1 LTSVSEWSSLP
12 FFAPIRHP
20 RRRRRADLDRNQL
33 PAPVVTRST
42 SRRAAAPAAGFEPP
56 PPVRYLASATGPRI
70 AWTASGTG
78 RPALL
83 VCAGWLSHLDLDW
96 SAPASGELHR
106 TLAQQR
112 RLLRYDRP
120 GTGLADRE
128 PLTPTL
134 EGEVDIVERV
144 VDAGGEAQVAL
155 LAAGLAAPIAI
166 GYAALHPHR
175 VSHLVLFAPALGGLD
190 SGAGTGRL
198 DALTDALGR
207 LIRADWGL
215 ATGTLAELMLPGG
228 DAAARR
234 GYADYQRMAASPEA
248 AAELL
253 IALSGMDVTALLD
266 RVTAPTLVLHRRDSR
281 AAGVGAAR
289 LLAAQVR
296 GARLRLLDG
305 SEQLIT
311 HGDVGTVLAE
321 ITAFLEPAATLLT
334 AREVEILAL
343 AAEGLSNRAI
353 ARQVILSEHTVARH
367 LANVFLKLDVGS
379 RSAAAA
385 HARRIGVLPGGL
397 RPRIR

>member
-1 LTSVSEWSSLP
+1 M
-12 FFAPIRHP
+12 
-20 RRRRRADLDRNQL
+20 
-33 PAPVVTRST
+33 
-42 SRRAAAPAAGFEPP
+42 
-56 PPVRYLASATGPRI
+56 
-70 AWTASGTG
+70 
-78 RPALL
+78 
-83 VCAGWLSHLDLDW
+83 
-96 SAPASGELHR
+96 
-106 TLAQQR
+106 
-112 RLLRYDRP
+112 
-120 GTGLADRE
+120 
-128 PLTPTL
+128 
-134 EGEVDIVERV
+134 
-144 VDAGGEAQVAL
+144 
-155 LAAGLAAPIAI
+155 AAPIAV

-190 SGAGTGRL
+190 TGGGSGRR
-198 DALTDALGR
+198 DALSDALSR

-215 ATGTLAELMLPGG
+215 ATGTLAELMLPAGG
-228 DAAARR
+228 AAARR
-234 GYADYQRMAASPEA
+234 DYADYQRMAASPDA

-253 IALSGMDVTALLD
+253 LALSGMDVTALLD
-266 RVTAPTLVLHRRDSR
+266 RVTAPTLILHRRDSR
-281 AAGVGAAR
+281 AVGVSAAR
-289 LLAAQVR
+289 LLASQVR

-334 AREVEILAL
+334 PREVEILAL

-385 HARRIGVLPGGL
+385 SARRIGVLPGGL